1 MSSENISATPSLKTI
16 ESAIKLIDVKK
27 DELKKAF
34 EDLQANS
41 LHLSSFSISWS
52 DLDAHFTTI
61 QNSVTQRFRLL
72 ESGEF
77 VRNPIDDAP
86 VSNLTRCTTQ
96 SPASKQGGPPTPN
109 PLTEQDRVDSATDTA
124 VNQPLNQL
132 VPLNVEKP
140 SSSNSVGVQSDG
152 SVPPSGRIDSVV
164 TRPELKEFCER
175 MDGKGLRKY
184 IYDLV
189 QEREA
194 IRMELPGALRS
205 AADPGALVLD
215 AMEGFYPENSQ
226 SKGDTE
232 PGILGL
238 RRVCV
243 ILLEQLMQTGISINE
258 EVRERAKK
266 LALEWN
272 DKVRLLKD
280 KFLETFAFLLLLAAY
295 NLGPMVDTEE
305 LVDYLCTIA
314 KLRQATALCRSIG
327 LGEKIHDLIQKL
339 LDDGKQLLAVKFI
352 CELGLVEKFPP
363 GPLLDGYLAETK
375 RQAMQVCEKGKNTLK
390 SQNIAADREI
400 GALKSVI
407 KIIEEHNLETEYSQD
422 PLQKRIEQL
431 EKQQADRKAPATPA
445 AFKPQQQQA
454 VQKAIQVTDQQ
465 AKKRKKKQAPGKQ
478 QQSGNKHPKTT
489 ASVVRAVPSSS
500 AAGSTSVIP
509 PFQQQAYRQ
518 PAGLFPDHS
527 AAYLRPPAPSF
538 GLPGSTPVANPYAG
552 PSAPIYG
559 MARPPMGFPLNPN
572 PVASRL
578 YNYDRR
584 PPYGA
589 YGLPPQYN
597 PSYHPQ

>member
-1 MSSENISATPSLKTI
+1 MSSENISATPSLKEI

-27 DELKKAF
+27 EELKKAF
-34 EDLQANS
+34 DDLQANS

-61 QNSVTQRFRLL
+61 QNSLTQRFRIL
-72 ESGEF
+72 ESRES
-77 VRNPIDDAP
+77 VHNPIDDAP
-86 VSNLTRCTTQ
+86 VSKLTQCSTR
-96 SPASKQGGPPTPN
+96 SPASKQGDPPAPN
-109 PLTEQDRVDSATDTA
+109 PLTEQDRVDSVSDA
-124 VNQPLNQL
+124 VVNRPLNQL

-140 SSSNSVGVQSDG
+140 SSSNSVGVQPDG
-152 SVPPSGRIDSVV
+152 SVPPSGPIDSVV
-164 TRPELKEFCER
+164 TRPELREFCER

-184 IYDLV
+184 IYDRV
-189 QEREA
+189 KEREA

-205 AADPGALVLD
+205 AADPGAMVLD

-226 SKGDTE
+226 SKDDTE

-243 ILLEQLMQTGISINE
+243 VLLEQLMETGVSINE

-272 DKVRLLKD
+272 GKVRLLKD
-280 KFLETFAFLLLLAAY
+280 NSLETLAFLNLVATY
-295 NLGPMVDTEE
+295 SLGPMVDKEE
-305 LVDYLCTIA
+305 LVDYFFTVA
-314 KLRQATALCRSIG
+314 KLRQATVLCRSIG
-327 LGEKIHDLIQKL
+327 LGEKIHDLIKKL

-352 CELGLVEKFPP
+352 FELGLAEKFPP
-363 GPLLDGYLAETK
+363 GRFLDEYLAETK
-375 RQAMQVCEKGKNTLK
+375 RHAMEVCEKGKNSLK
-390 SQNIAADREI
+390 SQIIAADREI
-400 GALKSVI
+400 AALKTVI
-407 KIIEEHNLETEYSQD
+407 KIIEERNLETEYSQE

-454 VQKAIQVTDQQ
+454 VQKDIQVTDQQ
-465 AKKRKKKQAPGKQ
+465 AKKRKKKQALGKQ

-489 ASVVRAVPSSS
+489 ASVVHAVPSSS

-509 PFQQQAYRQ
+509 PFQQQAYHQ
-518 PAGLFPDHS
+518 PAGLLPDHS
-527 AAYLRPPAPSF
+527 AAYLRSPALPF

-552 PSAPIYG
+552 PSAPVYG
-559 MARPPMGFPLNPN
+559 LARAPMGFPLNPN
-572 PVASRL
+572 PVASNL

-584 PPYGA
+584 PAYGA
-589 YGLPPQYN
+589 YGLPPQYH
-597 PSYHPQ
+597 PSYRPQ